1 MHRITVI
8 KENSSETVSAIFI
21 VAFVSLFVLSN
32 FFAGFNPVVFAV
44 VMGIS
49 GGIAFFFPRSGL
61 YASIFLT
68 FIFERFFT
76 LQAIIIGRSEYK
88 LYPLDIIMV
97 AILLGI
103 IVQLL
108 ARKIRFEFKKIDFVA
123 AIFIV
128 AVILYGII
136 DIVFLGADA
145 GLVISAVKNYAFY
158 ALLYFAAAILIRNE
172 EDLKTL
178 GKWVFTGALLIIGF
192 IIYGILNGNGLWS
205 EYTPLSTEG
214 VRTLAFT
221 HAYYLSIALIIA
233 VVWQAFQK
241 KEAGD
246 WASALVY
253 LIPIWAIGIV
263 GSMMR
268 HLWISLFVSLLSIT
282 LMLKPAQR
290 KIIGKNAF
298 KYSVAVLCFA
308 VVLIFSIS
316 LAPNSDVTKKMTDS
330 FSMISNR
337 AISVTNSEDESIAW
351 RSVVWQQTLDQYK
364 KNPVFGIGLGKKV
377 SVEIGDYKD
386 FVEVRNI
393 HNSFLVL
400 FVQMGIVG
408 VGLLAFLIYSL
419 LKDNRKNA
427 GNGEL
432 GNTVRYATIGI
443 LVLQLVAFMFQPYLE
458 TNLLGIFFWIN
469 LGIMRSVSKKDH
481 LI

>member
-8 KENSSETVSAIFI
+8 KQNNSETVSAIFI
-21 VAFVSLFVLSN
+21 ATFVSLFVLVN

-76 LQAIIIGRSEYK
+76 LQAVVIGRAEYK
-88 LYPLDIIMV
+88 LYPLDVIMV
-97 AILLGI
+97 AMLLGI
-103 IVQLL
+103 AIQLL
-108 ARKIRFEFKKIDFVA
+108 AKKLSFKFKKIDFA
-123 AIFIV
+123 AIVFV
-128 AVILYGII
+128 AAVILYGII
-136 DIVFLGADA
+136 DIIFLGADA
-145 GLVISAVKNYAFY
+145 GLVVSAVKNYAFY
-158 ALLYFAAAILIRNE
+158 ALLYFAAAILVRTE
-172 EDLKTL
+172 DDLKTL
-178 GKWVFTGALLIIGF
+178 GKWIFAGAILIIGF
-192 IIYGILNGNGLWS
+192 IVYGILNGNGLWS

-221 HAYYLSIALIIA
+221 HAYYLSMVLIIA
-233 VVWQAFQK
+233 VVWQAFRK
-241 KEAGD
+241 KKTGD
-246 WASALVY
+246 WDSALVF
-253 LIPIWAIGIV
+253 LIPVWAIGIV

-268 HLWISLFVSLLSIT
+268 HLWISLFVSLLMIT
-282 LMLKPAQR
+282 FLMKPVQR
-290 KIIGKNAF
+290 IIIGKNAL
-298 KYSVAVLCFA
+298 KYSIAALCVAI
-308 VVLIFSIS
+308 VLIFSIS
-316 LAPNSDVTKKMTDS
+316 LVPNSDVAKKMTNS

-351 RSVVWQQTLDQYK
+351 RSVVWQQTFDQYK

-419 LKDNRKNA
+419 LKDNQKKA
-427 GNGEL
+427 DTSGF
-432 GNTVRYATIGI
+432 GNTVKYATIGI

-469 LGIMRSVSKKDH
+469 LGIMRSVSKTT
-481 LI
+481 I